1 MIFEREQTDNLGHLA
16 VIIFGRDTKDN
27 LAKEWGPKNF
37 RDLSRNPGWTG
48 VIISG
53 RDAASKKGLN
63 AWRGATRTRECDH
76 ICLQRCACMY
86 AVSAGT

>member
-37 RDLSRNPGWTG
+37 RETQVGQAWLSPAEMLRQRKVWTLD
-48 VIISG
+48 VALPDVTTSVF
-53 RDAASKKGLN
+53 RDV
-63 AWRGATRTRECDH
+63 H
-76 ICLQRCACMY
+76 ACMQ
-86 AVSAGT
+86 SAPAHSTVH